1 MPVLSNENQKVIG
14 IVTIADLVKLYDSQV
29 EKILKARDQNTL
41 NIGINDNGNKKN
53 KDTDLN
59 NKKDKK
65 IN

>member
-29 EKILKARDQNTL
+29 GKILKSRDL
-41 NIGINDNGNKKN
+41 NNLSIDINDNENRKN
-53 KDTDLN
+53 KDTDLDD
-59 NKKDKK
+59 KKDKK